1 MSVSEWEQTKSAHHE
16 RRMAIMNG
24 VHDIVIYNWR
34 TNEMTKKEERF
45 EQIYSQGK
53 INVTEIRVDKE
64 TGVSYMFLTTHL
76 LRSV

>member
-1 MSVSEWEQTKSAHHE
+1 
-16 RRMAIMNG
+16 
-24 VHDIVIYNWR
+24 
-34 TNEMTKKEERF
+34 MTKKEERF